1 MEHPLNTALW
11 LILGLGIPFGFAAF
25 VRQKRHKETLAM
37 IEKGLMEAPKQKSNG
52 KSTLRWGIVISFL
65 GVALSL
71 GLYPLGFVFSQ
82 QGTYPLNF
90 GPWMLLGLVPA
101 FFGLS
106 LIVVYYVTQ
115 DKTEVENSQEEN
127 PTTQED

>member
-1 MEHPLNTALW
+1 MDPLNVFLF
-11 LILGLGIPFGFAAF
+11 LILGMGIPFAFAAF

-52 KSTLRWGIVISFL
+52 KGALRWGIVISFL
-65 GVALSL
+65 GIALTL
-71 GLYPLGFVFSQ
+71 GLYPLGWVFSF
-82 QGTYPLNF
+82 GNTYPLNF

-106 LIVVYYVTQ
+106 LIVVYFVTQ
-115 DKTEVENSQEEN
+115 DKSEEEEA
-127 PTTQED
+127 PSDKLEKE